1 MPWSGKRKLKNRFVV
16 TTYFENYLILI
27 RFHMIAA
34 ATKKKKKRTRK
45 RKADGQ
51 HFSCSI
57 FNDYV
62 ISSYLK
68 IGSQPQSCLQWW
80 LQRLFLFS
88 ISAARNSTVESSLC
102 DNLDPSVRFF
112 EYYVVS
118 NQTLCHVASRA
129 QRANVNCGQ
138 DAEKI
143 AYKDAFVS
151 CAFDGSCYPAHSISS
166 KPLIL
171 HTMQLFTT

>member
-1 MPWSGKRKLKNRFVV
+1 MSYQIEMKKKQKKTNKQRIYSSIWLELILIAGFDIFQQNVDKEIINRWIIDENTLIMPWSGKRKLKNRFVV

-112 EYYVVS
+112 EYYLVS
-118 NQTLCHVASRA
+118 N
-129 QRANVNCGQ
+129 
-138 DAEKI
+138 
-143 AYKDAFVS
+143 
-151 CAFDGSCYPAHSISS
+151 
-166 KPLIL
+166 
-171 HTMQLFTT
+171 